1 MKYTLTRHLA
11 LVALGALA
19 LPLFGSAAVTSYS
32 TTPANNN
39 ASPPSGAPEGMA
51 PSAVNDT
58 IRQIMA
64 DIAVEAQT
72 NQVKTLGSVAGTNTI
87 TGNMSPALTGYSTGM
102 IVVFTPAN
110 SNTGATTLAIN
121 GLSARAV
128 VKFDG
133 DALVSGDLVAGVPA
147 LLVASGSQFVLLNP
161 QSATAVS
168 GVAFSDFARL
178 SQSNTFTAAP
188 SFGVGGAP
196 LYMSSVL
203 PVIIWDESDAAS
215 SNRRWTAYASGE
227 SFALAT
233 IADSSGAGSEFIRVE
248 RTGTTV
254 DSINLVATS
263 VQANG
268 VAVLTS
274 SSSLNASNL
283 SSGTVP
289 DARVASSSVTQH
301 LTGGLALQLTTR
313 NISGKTGTTKT
324 LSTSAP
330 SGGSDGDVWFR
341 Y

>member
-87 TGNMSPALTGYSTGM
+87 TGSMSPALTVYSAGM

-110 SNTGATTLAIN
+110 SNTGATTLSIN
-121 GLSARAV
+121 GLSARSI
-128 VKFDG
+128 VKYDG

-161 QSATAVS
+161 QSANLNN
-168 GVAFSDFARL
+168 GVAMSDLARL
-178 SQSNTFTAAP
+178 SQFNTFTATAGISIANNGP
-188 SFGVGGAP
+188 QF
-196 LYMSSVL
+196 L
-203 PVIIWDESDAAS
+203 WNQTTAAAD
-215 SNRRWTAYASGE
+215 NRKWYLYASTEAFVGAIYNDAE
-227 SFALAT
+227 SV
-233 IADSSGAGSEFIRVE
+233 GANWLIVN
-248 RTGTTV
+248 RTGTAV
-254 DSINLVATS
+254 DSINLQATS

-268 VAVLTS
+268 SAVLTG

-289 DARVASSSVTQH
+289 DARVSSSSVTQH
-301 LTGGLALQLTTR
+301 LAGGLSLQLLTR
-313 NISGKTGTTKT
+313 NIGGKTGTAKT

-330 SGGSDGDVWFR
+330 SGGSDGDIWYR